1 MRISKITAAGAWAIL
16 LASAGFSW
24 PASAGVI
31 IDITEVADPAQPLGF
46 DVTATGSG
54 TIDLTGLAIV
64 GGDTFSPAMQASI
77 GFVGVGGGTIIHIY
91 SGSLG
96 PSNFGSGAAFDA
108 SSGTGDD
115 FGTCGCGGPIG
126 VPSDYV
132 SGSPLSGSATWDN
145 ATFSSL
151 GLTTGTYTWTWGTG
165 AHADSLVVNIEGV
178 PEPASLTLL
187 AAGLLGLAAIRRAS
201 RIPPR

>member
-1 MRISKITAAGAWAIL
+1 MRINKITAAGAWAIL
-16 LASAGFSW
+16 LSSAGFS
-24 PASAGVI
+24 PQASAEVT

-54 TIDLTGLAIV
+54 TIDLADLVIV
-64 GGDTFSPAMQASI
+64 GGDTFSPAIQASI
-77 GFVGVGGGTIIHIY
+77 GLVAVGGGTVIDIY
-91 SGSLG
+91 SGSSG
-96 PSNFGSGAAFDA
+96 PSNFGSGAVFDA

-126 VPSDYV
+126 VPSGYV

-151 GLTTGTYTWTWGTG
+151 GLTTGIYTWTWGTG
-165 AHADSLVVNIEGV
+165 RIDPKRACALVFWTYSAQRRT
-178 PEPASLTLL
+178 EPRRRNHGQKYL
-187 AAGLLGLAAIRRAS
+187 A
-201 RIPPR
+201 